1 VANSTYYYHV
11 PAYKLRAPNT
21 LKPGVYAFEGYN
33 SMAFHRISDMI
44 WRQGARGGVKLIKNE
59 TGPVYGYITKNESEM
74 KKFIWAKLT
83 AHKISGG

>member
-1 VANSTYYYHV
+1 
-11 PAYKLRAPNT
+11 
-21 LKPGVYAFEGYN
+21 
-33 SMAFHRISDMI
+33 MAFHRISDMI